1 MFGGACRLAVLKLF
15 AVVIGESI
23 CATLASS
30 CLASATNSLKQK
42 LREFLLDKLLQQ
54 DEAYFD
60 AHAVGSITDQVN
72 EDVNEIGTA
81 LRVAFTGPC
90 PRSDRF
96 ARVVH
101 IFLPRHRFA
110 VSYEHL

>member
-30 CLASATNSLKQK
+30 CLANATNSLKQK